1 MGAQH
6 PGTEALVFAGGEP
19 LDERWRARLPER
31 ALVVAADSGLD
42 LALSLGRDVDLVVG
56 DLDSVSAAALARAR
70 DAGAR
75 VDEHPRD
82 KDATDLELA
91 LDAVLG
97 AAVARVTVVGAGGG
111 RLDHFLANVALLAA
125 PKYSGLDVV
134 ALIGPARVA
143 IVTARRPAAVR
154 GRPGSTVTL
163 LPYGGPCTG
172 VATHGLRWPLRGEP
186 LPPGT
191 TRGVSNEMQ
200 DDTAEVSIDGGILV
214 VVQPEGGV

>member
-1 MGAQH
+1 
-6 PGTEALVFAGGEP
+6 
-19 LDERWRARLPER
+19 LPEH

-42 LALSLGRDVDLVVG
+42 LALALGRDVDLVVG
-56 DLDSVSAAALARAR
+56 DLDSVSADALAHAR
-70 DAGAR
+70 RAGAR
-75 VDEHPRD
+75 VEEHPRD

-91 LDAVLG
+91 LDAVLVAG
-97 AAVARVTVVGAGGG
+97 AERVTVVGAGGG

-125 PKYSGLDVV
+125 PKYAGVDVV

-143 IVTARRPAAVR
+143 VVTARRPAAVH

-172 VATHGLRWPLRGEP
+172 VATHGLRWPLRGET
-186 LPPGT
+186 LAPGT

-200 DDTAEVSIDGGILV
+200 EDTAEVAVDGGVLV
-214 VVQPEGGV
+214 VVQPEGGD